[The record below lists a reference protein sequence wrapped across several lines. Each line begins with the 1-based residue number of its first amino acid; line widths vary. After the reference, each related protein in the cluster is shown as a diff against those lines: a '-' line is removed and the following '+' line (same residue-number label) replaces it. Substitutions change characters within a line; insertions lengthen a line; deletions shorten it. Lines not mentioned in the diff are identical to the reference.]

1 MHPWSAGWWLV
12 SNELKPLLY
21 HARHSHI
28 LREAELLADRVHLGL
43 AGQLPA
49 RDALC
54 LQAGRGAGLRVLR
67 LIGDSTGRIFKMSV
81 LCM

>member
-21 HARHSHI
+21 HARHCHI

-49 RDALC
+49 RV
-54 LQAGRGAGLRVLR
+54 RVL
-67 LIGDSTGRIFKMSV
+67 SV
-81 LCM
+81 PCTAVTQARV